1 MGYDTAFY
9 GDFKGVSHKVYKQ
22 IKKLEENGDDLFQS
36 LEGMNYEPRK
46 KHLFFSSCWKNYD
59 DSIQQ
64 MAITLARLDKNIE
77 GQIDCCGD
85 DRKDMW
91 LIKVKNGKVRVFVA
105 DIKYKEDTKNDIPL
119 ATALNQVKIL
129 KRLYEATGDK
139 QYQKELIVASLEQA
153 ENTEKFK

>member
-1 MGYDTAFY
+1 
-9 GDFKGVSHKVYKQ
+9 
-22 IKKLEENGDDLFQS
+22 
-36 LEGMNYEPRK
+36 
-46 KHLFFSSCWKNYD
+46 
-59 DSIQQ
+59 
-64 MAITLARLDKNIE
+64 
-77 GQIDCCGD
+77 
-85 DRKDMW
+85 MW